1 MSEAAEAY
9 PRIPR
14 RTLHE
19 EVLERLRD
27 MIIEGRWSR
36 VSGLTRARLGSGAT
50 PTLSPPKSLRSFGLG
65 AVSNRGREWA

>member
-19 EVLERLRD
+19 EVLECLRD
-27 MIIEGRWSR
+27 MIIEGRLEPGQR
-36 VSGLTRARLGSGAT
+36 INQ
-50 PTLSPPKSLRSFGLG
+50 G
-65 AVSNRGREWA
+65 AVGVRRDADALAAEIAWLFSTARRLEPRP